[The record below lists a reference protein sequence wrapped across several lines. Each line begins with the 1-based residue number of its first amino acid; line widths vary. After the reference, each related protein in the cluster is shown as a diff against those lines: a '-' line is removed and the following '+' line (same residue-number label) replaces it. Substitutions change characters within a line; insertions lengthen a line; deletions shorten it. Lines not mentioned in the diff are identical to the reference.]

1 MGLFAF
7 RRAKERE
14 AAAQA
19 VASASQP
26 AETKAPS
33 KRKRVKAD
41 GGNNR
46 GDSRKRDG
54 QQLHHT

>member
-7 RRAKERE
+7 RRMQERE
-14 AAAQA
+14 AAAKA
-19 VASASQP
+19 VASAPKP
-26 AETKAPS
+26 AETKAPR

-46 GDSRKRDG
+46 GDSRQLDG
-54 QQLHHT
+54 QQLHHA